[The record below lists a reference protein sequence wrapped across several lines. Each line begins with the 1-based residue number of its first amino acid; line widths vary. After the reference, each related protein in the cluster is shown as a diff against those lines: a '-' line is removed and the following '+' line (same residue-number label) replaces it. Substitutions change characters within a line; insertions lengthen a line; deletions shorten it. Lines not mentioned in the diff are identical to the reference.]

1 MSECP
6 KALWATLLLKTEID
20 TALQLPEDLSNE
32 ST

>member
-6 KALWATLLLKTEID
+6 KGLWATLLLKTERD
-20 TALQLPEDLSNE
+20 AALQLPEDLSNE